1 MLNVIIQN
9 NGFKSVIKR
18 SLRSQNNL
26 SKIQM
31 PETHFVAYL
40 WTQKKKLTTSTFTYV
55 ANIYCNAY
63 TATEDVV
70 GLTYQLTHNSETN
83 IDDELH
89 RSQTLTYDINLDLVK
104 VNCKKGRQ

>member
-1 MLNVIIQN
+1 M
-9 NGFKSVIKR
+9 
-18 SLRSQNNL
+18 
-26 SKIQM
+26 
-31 PETHFVAYL
+31 
-40 WTQKKKLTTSTFTYV
+40 

-104 VNCKKGRQ
+104 VVRRVDSKHEALRSDHAPSERVATNTKITPASCSLKQEYQNWCS

>member
-1 MLNVIIQN
+1 M
-9 NGFKSVIKR
+9 
-18 SLRSQNNL
+18 
-26 SKIQM
+26 
-31 PETHFVAYL
+31 
-40 WTQKKKLTTSTFTYV
+40 

-104 VNCKKGRQ
+104 VVRRVDSKHENMKLSGRTTRPQNVLNTNTP

>member
-1 MLNVIIQN
+1 MLRIC
-9 NGFKSVIKR
+9 GR
-18 SLRSQNNL
+18 R
-26 SKIQM
+26 
-31 PETHFVAYL
+31 
-40 WTQKKKLTTSTFTYV
+40 KKKLTTSTFTYV

-104 VNCKKGRQ
+104 VVRRVDSKHEALRSDHAPSERVEYKYSLKQEYQNWCS